1 MEFGNRIKQGRIN
14 KGLTQQEVADELN
27 VSRQTISSWENEK
40 SYPDINS
47 LIELSNKYQISLDV
61 LLKEDTGMKEYLEKQ
76 MVLKRIKPIGRA
88 LIALDLLLV
97 LIMTLNVFD
106 IIKVRGVAMLVM
118 LTVLLFTLYPLNRF
132 NDFEL
137 ELTGRDRFPKLIA
150 FLSGKWLWYLILAT
164 VLISIGSYFV
174 FGVDRLSGYFTGT
187 AAALIMLKVAVKYRK
202 KAER

>member
-14 KGLTQQEVADELN
+14 KGLTQQEVADELS

-47 LIELSNKYQISLDV
+47 LIDLSNKYQISLDV

-88 LIALDLLLV
+88 LITLDLLLV
-97 LIMTLNVFD
+97 LIMTLNIFEIV
-106 IIKVRGVAMLVM
+106 KVRGIEMLVM
-118 LTVLLFTLYPLNRF
+118 LVVLLITLYALTSF

-137 ELTGRDRFPKLIA
+137 ELTGKHRFPNLVA
-150 FLSGKWLWYLILAT
+150 FISSNYMWYLILAT
-164 VLISIGSYFV
+164 GLISIGSYFV
-174 FGVDRLSGYFTGT
+174 FGLSQLSGFFTGT
-187 AAALIMLKVAVKYRK
+187 VCALIVFKLAVKYRK
-202 KAER
+202 R